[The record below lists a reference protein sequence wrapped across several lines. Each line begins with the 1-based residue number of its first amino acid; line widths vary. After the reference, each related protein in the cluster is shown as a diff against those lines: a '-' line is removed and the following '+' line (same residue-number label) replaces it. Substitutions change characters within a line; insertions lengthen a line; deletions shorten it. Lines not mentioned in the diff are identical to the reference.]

1 MDFSTETFLYRTVRG
16 LALLLALVIAQGC
29 ATGRLLEAGRRTE
42 AVRHYES
49 AYTDGRYLWLVY
61 STEVVD
67 RGDRGLS
74 LRRRSAAIELA
85 ALDPAAGYPLDA
97 FPLEHVAAS
106 DVPRDAAQPVA
117 LRVEGEGSAR
127 SSAAIP
133 SLLVETRGERHT
145 GFTLEHFAGV
155 SSDARFYSGA
165 LVEHRP
171 AAWVYPVLP
180 FALAWD
186 AVWTPFLASLATPF
200 LLIRE

>member
-1 MDFSTETFLYRTVRG
+1 MDFSTETLLYRTFRG
-16 LALLLALVIAQGC
+16 LTLLLALVIAQGC
-29 ATGRLLEAGRRTE
+29 ATGRLLEAGRHTE
-42 AVRHYES
+42 SVRHYES

-67 RGDRGLS
+67 RDDRGLS

-97 FPLEHVAAS
+97 FPLERVAAS
-106 DVPRDAAQPVA
+106 DIPRDAAQPVA
-117 LRVEGEGSAR
+117 LHVEGEGSAR

-133 SLLVETRGERHT
+133 SLLVEVRDERHT

-155 SSDARFYSGA
+155 PGDAHFYSGA

-186 AVWTPFLASLATPF
+186 AVWTPFLASLATPV

>member
-1 MDFSTETFLYRTVRG
+1 MDFSTEMFRYRTFRG
-16 LALLLALVIAQGC
+16 LTLLLALIIAQGC
-29 ATGRLLEAGRRTE
+29 ATGRLLEAGRHTE
-42 AVRHYES
+42 SVRHYES

-61 STEVVD
+61 SAEVVD
-67 RGDRGLS
+67 RDDRGLS

-97 FPLEHVAAS
+97 FPLERLAAS

-117 LRVEGEGSAR
+117 LHVEGEGSAGG
-127 SSAAIP
+127 SAAIP
-133 SLLVETRGERHT
+133 SLLVEARGQRHT

-155 SSDARFYSGA
+155 PGDARFYSGA

-186 AVWTPFLASLATPF
+186 VVWTPFLASLATPF